1 MFCQTLETTINDA
14 FSEASHKQH
23 KFVTLEHL
31 LLALLD
37 NPDANQLL
45 VALNADIGSLKS
57 GLKIFIQEKLSK
69 VTDADEISP
78 IPTLSYQRVIQRA
91 IIQAQASG
99 KAEVNG
105 IDVLLALLSET
116 DSAAAYFLTQE
127 QISKSSVLSHL
138 NHLQQ
143 SQQNTMQYNDA
154 LFSDQ
159 VTEKGQDS
167 NIEKYAVN
175 LIDKVRHGKV
185 DPIIGREDEIKRME
199 QILLCRRKNNP
210 LLVGEAGVGK
220 TALAEG
226 LALKIYQ
233 GKISK
238 KLKHAQIFSLDLGA
252 LLAGTKYRGD
262 FEKRFKSVLQDFINA
277 PNAILFIDEIHSI
290 IGAGAA
296 SGGALDAANLMKPF
310 LSSGQLKCIGATT
323 YSEFRNIF
331 SKDSA
336 LTRRFQKI
344 DVRETSEEE
353 TVKIIAGLQDRFERH
368 HGVEYS
374 KGVVQYAVSLSIDY
388 LQNRFLP
395 DKAIDIIDEAGA
407 EVAKKHGVSEKN
419 RKRVTKKHIQ
429 SVVSRMAR
437 VPVDRLSLR
446 ENNSVGEL
454 EATLSKHVFGQ
465 EEAIAAIS
473 KVIKINS
480 AGLREVNRPIGAF
493 IFSGSTG
500 IGKTEL
506 AIRLANALSL
516 KLLRFDMSEYMER
529 HNVSQLIG
537 APPGYVGYDQ
547 GGILTDRVIKHPH
560 SVILFDEIEKAHQD
574 VYNILLQIMDYGAL
588 TDNLGRQVDFRHTII
603 IMTTNLGAEKSAQS
617 LMGFSGKNEQMK
629 ANLSASNDAVKQFFS
644 PEFRNRLDGVIPFK
658 PLDAD
663 ILLHIVNRHISV
675 LEDQLLKQKVNLKIT
690 DGAKQWLALN
700 GYDPKMGARPIKR
713 LLDQKVRS
721 HIADLLLK
729 GGVKR
734 SDHIMVKRKGQSI
747 DVILN

>member
-14 FSEASHKQH
+14 FADAAQKKH

-45 VALNADIGSLKS
+45 LNLDVNIQNLKS
-57 GLKIFIQEKLSK
+57 GILIYIQEKLSEK
-69 VTDADEISP
+69 VKTKKLKP

-91 IIQAQASG
+91 IVQAQASG
-99 KAEVNG
+99 KIEVNG
-105 IDVLLALLSET
+105 IDVLLAILSET

-127 QISKSSVLSHL
+127 QVSKSSVLNYL
-138 NHLQQ
+138 NHMQQ
-143 SQQNTMQYNDA
+143 TQQNTLEYNDNI
-154 LFSDQ
+154 FGDQ
-159 VTEKGQDS
+159 ISERSNDT
-167 NIEKYAVN
+167 NIEKYAIN
-175 LIDKVRHGKV
+175 LIDKVRNGKI
-185 DPIIGREDEIKRME
+185 DPIIGRDDELKRME

-226 LALKIYQ
+226 LALKIYE
-233 GKISK
+233 GKVAK
-238 KLKHAQIFSLDLGA
+238 KLRQSQVYSLDLGA

-262 FEKRFKSVLQDFINA
+262 FEKRFKAVLQDFIDT

-296 SGGALDAANLMKPF
+296 SGGALDAANLIKPF

-344 DVRETSEEE
+344 DIRETTQEE
-353 TVKIIAGLQDRFERH
+353 TIKIITGLQSRFENH
-368 HGVEYS
+368 HGIEYG
-374 KGVVQYAVSLSIDY
+374 KGVIQYAVSLSVDY

-407 EVAKKHGVSEKN
+407 EVAKKQNISETN
-419 RKRVTKKHIQ
+419 PKRVTKKVIQ

-437 VPVDRLSLR
+437 VPIDTLDLR
-446 ENNSVGEL
+446 ENTKVVDL
-454 EATLSKHVFGQ
+454 EKQLSKYVFGQ
-465 EEAIAAIS
+465 QKAIS
-473 KVIKINS
+473 SVAKVIKINS

-506 AIRLANALSL
+506 AIQLSKALSL

-547 GGILTDRVIKHPH
+547 GGVLTDQVIKHPH
-560 SVILFDEIEKAHQD
+560 SVILFDEIEKAHPD
-574 VYNILLQIMDYGAL
+574 VYNIMLQILDYGTL
-588 TDNLGRQVDFRHTII
+588 TDNLGRQVDFRHAII
-603 IMTTNLGAEKSAQS
+603 IMTTNLGASSKPNSII
-617 LMGFSGKNEQMK
+617 GFNSSQAEQEVI
-629 ANLSASNDAVKQFFS
+629 ASNEAVKAFFS
-644 PEFRNRLDGVIPFK
+644 PEFRNRLDGIIPFK
-658 PLDAD
+658 PLDTH
-663 ILLHIVNRHISV
+663 ILLNIVNKHLDV
-675 LEDQLLKQKVNLKIT
+675 LQNQLSKQKVDLKIT
-690 DGAKQWLALN
+690 DSAKEWLAVN
-700 GYDPKMGARPIKR
+700 GYDASMGARPIKR
-713 LLDQKVRS
+713 LIDQAVRS

-729 GGVKR
+729 GNVKK
-734 SDHIMVKRKGQSI
+734 SDSIMVKRKGQSI

>member
-14 FSEASHKQH
+14 FADAAQKKH

-37 NPDANQLL
+37 NPDVSQLL
-45 VALNADIGSLKS
+45 VNLDVNIQNLKS
-57 GLKIFIQEKLSK
+57 GILIYVQEKLNDKAKSK
-69 VTDADEISP
+69 KSKP
-78 IPTLSYQRVIQRA
+78 IPTLAYQRVIQRA
-91 IIQAQASG
+91 IVQAQASG
-99 KAEVNG
+99 KIEVNG
-105 IDVLLALLSET
+105 VDVLLALLSET

-127 QISKSSVLSHL
+127 HISKSSVLNYL
-138 NHLQQ
+138 NHMHQ
-143 SQQNTMQYNDA
+143 SNHNTLDFNDNI
-154 LFSDQ
+154 FGDQ
-159 VTEKGQDS
+159 VVERNNDS

-175 LIDKVRHGKV
+175 LIDKVRQGKI
-185 DPIIGREDEIKRME
+185 DPVIGRDDELKRME

-226 LALKIYQ
+226 LAMKIYE
-233 GKISK
+233 GKVAN
-238 KLKHAQIFSLDLGA
+238 KLRHAQVYSLDLGA

-262 FEKRFKSVLQDFINA
+262 FEKRFKSVLQDFIDA

-323 YSEFRNIF
+323 YTEFRNIF

-344 DVRETSEEE
+344 DIRETTQEE
-353 TVKIIAGLQDRFERH
+353 TVKIITGLQSRYEKH
-368 HGVEYS
+368 HGVEYG
-374 KGVVQYAVSLSIDY
+374 KGVIQYAVSLSVDY

-407 EVAKKHGVSEKN
+407 EVAKKQQYNSSEK
-419 RKRVTKKHIQ
+419 KRVTKKVIQ

-437 VPVDRLSLR
+437 VPIDALDLK
-446 ENNSVGEL
+446 ENNQVVDL
-454 EATLSKHVFGQ
+454 EQHLAQHVFGQ
-465 EEAIAAIS
+465 EKAIHEIA

-493 IFSGSTG
+493 IFAGSTG

-506 AIRLANALSL
+506 AIQLSKALSL

-547 GGILTDRVIKHPH
+547 GGQLTDQVIKHPH
-560 SVILFDEIEKAHQD
+560 SVILFDEIEKAHPD
-574 VYNILLQIMDYGAL
+574 VYNIMLQILDYGTL
-588 TDNLGRQVDFRHTII
+588 TDNLGRQVDFRHAII
-603 IMTTNLGAEKSAQS
+603 IMTTNLGATAKPINV
-617 LMGFSGKNEQMK
+617 MGFNASQENEAMTN
-629 ANLSASNDAVKQFFS
+629 ANEAVKAFFS
-644 PEFRNRLDGVIPFK
+644 PEFRNRLDGIIPFK
-658 PLDAD
+658 PLDTE
-663 ILLHIVNRHISV
+663 ILLNIVNKHLQV
-675 LEDQLLKQKVNLKIT
+675 LQNQLSKQKVNFKIT
-690 DGAKQWLALN
+690 ESAKVWLAEN
-700 GYDPKMGARPIKR
+700 GYDASMGARPIKR
-713 LLDQKVRS
+713 LIDKSVRS

-729 GGVKR
+729 GSVKK
-734 SDHIMVKRKGQSI
+734 SDNIMVKRKGQSI

>member
-1 MFCQTLETTINDA
+1 MFCQTLETTISDA
-14 FSEASHKQH
+14 FSIAAQKKH

-37 NPDANQLL
+37 NPDASQLL
-45 VALNADIGSLKS
+45 INLDANIQNLKS
-57 GLKIFIQEKLSK
+57 GILVYIQEKLSEK
-69 VTDADEISP
+69 TQSKKTKP

-91 IIQAQASG
+91 IVQAQASG
-99 KAEVNG
+99 KVEVNG
-105 IDVLLALLSET
+105 VDVLLALLSET

-127 QISKSSVLSHL
+127 QVSKSSVLNYL
-138 NHLQQ
+138 NHMQQ
-143 SQQNTMQYNDA
+143 SHQNINDFSDN
-154 LFSDQ
+154 LFSDN
-159 VTEKGQDS
+159 VVERPNDT

-175 LIDKVRHGKV
+175 LIDKVRQGKI
-185 DPIIGREDEIKRME
+185 DPIIGRYDEIKRME

-226 LALKIYQ
+226 LAMKIYE
-233 GKISK
+233 GKVAK
-238 KLKHAQIFSLDLGA
+238 KLKHAQVYSLDLGA

-262 FEKRFKSVLQDFINA
+262 FEKRFKSVLQDFIDA

-323 YSEFRNIF
+323 YTEFRNIF

-344 DVRETSEEE
+344 DIRETTQEE
-353 TVKIIAGLQDRFERH
+353 TVKIITGLQSRFEKH
-368 HGVEYS
+368 HGVEYG
-374 KGVVQYAVSLSIDY
+374 KGVIQYAVSLSVDY

-407 EVAKKHGVSEKN
+407 EVAKKQKVDTLEK
-419 RKRVTKKHIQ
+419 KRVTKKVIQ

-437 VPVDRLSLR
+437 VPIDTLDLR
-446 ENNSVGEL
+446 ENNKVIDL
-454 EATLSKHVFGQ
+454 ESHLSRHVFGQ
-465 EEAIAAIS
+465 EEAIHALA

-506 AIRLANALSL
+506 AIQLSKALSL
-516 KLLRFDMSEYMER
+516 KLLRYDMSEYMER

-547 GGILTDRVIKHPH
+547 GGVLTDQVIKHPH
-560 SVILFDEIEKAHQD
+560 SVILFDEIEKAHPD
-574 VYNILLQIMDYGAL
+574 VYNIMLQILDYGML
-588 TDNLGRQVDFRHTII
+588 TDNLGRQVDFRHAII
-603 IMTTNLGAEKSAQS
+603 IMTTNLGASAKTTS
-617 LMGFSGKNEQMK
+617 ILGFNGTQADET
-629 ANLSASNDAVKQFFS
+629 ATASNDAVKAFFS
-644 PEFRNRLDGVIPFK
+644 PEFRNRLDGIIPFK
-658 PLDAD
+658 PLDTN
-663 ILLHIVNRHISV
+663 ILLSIVNKHLNV
-675 LEDQLLKQKVNLKIT
+675 LEHQLSKQKVNLRIT
-690 DGAKQWLALN
+690 DGAKTWLAEN
-700 GYDPKMGARPIKR
+700 GYDASMGARPIKR
-713 LLDQKVRS
+713 LIDQSVRS
-721 HIADLLLK
+721 HIADLLLQ
-729 GGVKR
+729 GNVKK
-734 SDHIMVKRKGQSI
+734 SDKIMVKRKGQSL